1 MGNIAFSR
9 GYELANWNKIV
20 ARRDKRLTTEK
31 KGAVGPNEPMH
42 YFKLLPIHEREPE
55 RGNIRLR
62 GNKLI

>member
-31 KGAVGPNEPMH
+31 KKA
-42 YFKLLPIHEREPE
+42 LLAQMSLCIASNCYRSMKERARE
-55 RGNIRLR
+55 R
-62 GNKLI
+62 KHKAKW